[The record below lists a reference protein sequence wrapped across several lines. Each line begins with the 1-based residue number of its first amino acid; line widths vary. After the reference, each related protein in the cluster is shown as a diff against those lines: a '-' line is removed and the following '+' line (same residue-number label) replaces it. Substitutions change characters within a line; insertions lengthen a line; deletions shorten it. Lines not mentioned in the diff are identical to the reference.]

1 MPRTTAG
8 RFSISAMPGRPGKR
22 GIVMTTVFERFS
34 TAIAVRLVTTV
45 AMICL
50 GGCGGGGTNPPD
62 LSLAADEVRTAQGV
76 YKGSIEGNLRVFRG
90 LRFAAPP
97 VGSLRFGAPAPPV
110 SFAGTTDATVFKAN
124 CFQPAAG
131 GSAGEEDCLFLNIWS
146 HDDNTVRPVLVFLHG
161 GGSNNIGGNLA
172 TSDGAALAENG
183 DIIVAT
189 MNRRLN
195 IFGALALDELI
206 QESPRNTAGNYA
218 VQDVQA
224 AMRWLR
230 DNLDQF
236 NGDPNRIMLIG
247 ESAGGALLCYVLSSP
262 ETAGLISAAIIQ
274 SGGCGAPKRLNDSI
288 PIVTPFDNA
297 LNLNRPVL
305 AAAGCDI
312 AADPLQCLRN
322 LPAADVLAAAQL
334 VDLADG
340 VGGTFGMIV
349 DGIVV
354 ASDPHTSLIN
364 ETAGPIPV
372 IIGSNDNEGGAGFSG
387 PPLVDD
393 AEYRTRLSNIF
404 GAPRDDEIYAVY
416 PTADFASVADAWRIF
431 WSDWRFNCVAEE
443 LARSASGN
451 TPAYLYNF
459 SRGFSTGT
467 RAGLG
472 AVHAI
477 DVPFLFETY
486 DVFGHTPDADDAA
499 VTDAMQNA
507 WTNLARDPTAAPPYL
522 PSGASSWPAFDIGN
536 VQIVNFNVP
545 MTIDTVHREGRCAL
559 LRDIIVL

>member
-1 MPRTTAG
+1 MA
-8 RFSISAMPGRPGKR
+8 KR
-22 GIVMTTVFERFS
+22 IEQIFTDFK
-34 TAIAVRLVTTV
+34 IRLLTTV

-50 GGCGGGGTNPPD
+50 GACSGGNGNKNPDPPVD
-62 LSLAADEVRTAQGV
+62 PPLAADEVRTAEGV
-76 YKGSIEGNLRVFRG
+76 YKGVIEGNLRVFRG
-90 LRFAAPP
+90 LSYAVPPIGDLRFKSPAAPTE
-97 VGSLRFGAPAPPV
+97 
-110 SFAGTTDATVFKAN
+110 FAGTADATAFKSN
-124 CFQPAAG
+124 CFQPATG

-146 HDDNTVRPVLVFLHG
+146 HNDNTVRPVLVFLHG
-161 GGSNNIGGNLA
+161 GGSNNIGGDLV
-172 TSDGAALAENG
+172 TSNGAALAENG

-189 MNRRLN
+189 MNRRMN
-195 IFGALALDELI
+195 VFGGLALDELI

-224 AMRWLR
+224 AMQWLR
-230 DNLDQF
+230 DNVDQF
-236 NGDPNRIMLIG
+236 NGDPDRIMLVG

-262 ETAGLISAAIIQ
+262 DTAGLISAAVIQ
-274 SGGCGAPKRLNDSI
+274 SGGCGVRIRLDDSI

-297 LNLNRPVL
+297 LNLHRPVL
-305 AAAGCDI
+305 AAAGCDL

-322 LPAADVLAAAQL
+322 LSADDVLAAAQI
-334 VDLADG
+334 VDLTDG
-340 VGGTFGMIV
+340 VRGTFGAIV
-349 DGIVV
+349 DGVV
-354 ASDPHTSLIN
+354 VTSDPHTSLIN
-364 ETAGPIPV
+364 ETSGPIP
-372 IIGSNDNEGGAGFSG
+372 IIVGSTDNEGGGGVSG
-387 PPLVDD
+387 PSPVDD
-393 AEYRTRLSNIF
+393 AEYRTRLNSIF
-404 GAPRDDEIYAVY
+404 DSPRDDQIYAVY

-451 TPAYLYNF
+451 TPAYMYNF

-467 RAGLG
+467 RAGQG

-507 WTNLARDPTAAPPYL
+507 WTGLAEDPTAAPPYL
-522 PSGASSWPAFDIGN
+522 PSGASAWPAFDINN
-536 VQIVNFNVP
+536 VQIVNFNAP

-559 LRDIIVL
+559 LRDIISL